1 MCWRCPRDFRF
12 VDKKALGMPRV
23 DQQATSWGDPHP
35 AGGWTNHSLCFF
47 DVFGM
52 ISVVEFFMK
61 SMSEIYE
68 MVESFIEIEIQIL
81 TNVKHMLDHHGN
93 PAWTPN
99 WPIFGAVKTTTHHP
113 ILNFVMVPRSGTR
126 ALRDKAAENHFRTK
140 TVSNKLNP
148 VTCTAEQYWCLYR
161 SYH

>member
-1 MCWRCPRDFRF
+1 
-12 VDKKALGMPRV
+12 
-23 DQQATSWGDPHP
+23 
-35 AGGWTNHSLCFF
+35 
-47 DVFGM
+47 M

-140 TVSNKLNP
+140 TVSNKLNL